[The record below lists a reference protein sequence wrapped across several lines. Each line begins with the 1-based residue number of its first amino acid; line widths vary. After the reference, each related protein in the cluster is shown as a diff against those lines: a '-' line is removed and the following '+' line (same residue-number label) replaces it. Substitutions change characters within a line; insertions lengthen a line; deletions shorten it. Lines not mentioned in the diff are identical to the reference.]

1 MFRFRTGS
9 SRFESQENTMRTMPR
24 PYSRPVFAPF
34 LRQLPL
40 VLVLMLSSLMV
51 ACGEKAANAQA
62 PGGAPPP
69 PEVAVVTVAAQD
81 APVYNELPGRVEA
94 TRVAQ
99 VRARVPGIV
108 QKRMFQEGGEV
119 KAGEV
124 LYQIDPAQYE
134 ANLAS
139 AEANLARAE
148 ANQNQANSKARRY
161 QPLVET
167 NAISKQEFDDLVAIQ
182 KQTAADVQAAKAARE
197 TARLNLSYARV
208 TAPISGRIGR
218 ALVTEGA
225 LVGQGEA
232 TQLAVVQQIDPI
244 YVTLTQSNSEL
255 QDLRRAMS
263 DGRLKRISKNEAR
276 VLLIDDSGKPV
287 GEAGKLLFSEITV
300 DEGTG
305 SVLLRALFPN
315 KDRNLLPGMYVRAR
329 LEQAVREKSIT
340 VPQQAVQRT
349 GDKAT
354 VLVVGAD
361 NKVEARPVKTEGS
374 QGDQWIIASGL
385 KAGEKIIVEGFQKA
399 QPGNPVKPV
408 PWAAAGRQAAAQAK
422 PAAAAHTP
430 AAAKPAAPADK
441 PEAKSTTG
449 K

>member
-1 MFRFRTGS
+1 MPILPS
-9 SRFESQENTMRTMPR
+9 LLSRS
-24 PYSRPVFAPF
+24 
-34 LRQLPL
+34 LHRQLPL
-40 VLVLMLSSLMV
+40 ILVLMLSTLLQ
-51 ACGEKAANAQA
+51 ACGEKSANAQGA
-62 PGGAPPP
+62 GGAPPP
-69 PEVAVVTVAAQD
+69 PEVAVVTVTAQD
-81 APVYNELPGRVEA
+81 SAVTNELPGRVEA

-139 AEANLARAE
+139 AEASLARAE
-148 ANQNQANSKARRY
+148 ANHALANAKLERY
-161 QPLVET
+161 RPLVQT
-167 NAISKQEFDDLVAIQ
+167 NAISKQEFDDLIAVQ
-182 KQTAADVQAAKAARE
+182 KQAAADVQAAKAARE
-197 TARLNLSYARV
+197 TARLNVGYARV
-208 TAPISGRIGR
+208 TSPIAGRIGR

-232 TQLAVVQQIDPI
+232 TPLAVVQQIDPI

-255 QDLRRAMS
+255 QALQRAMA

-276 VLLIDDSGKPV
+276 VVLVNDSGKPY
-287 GEAGKLLFSEITV
+287 GEPGKLLFSEITV

-315 KDRNLLPGMYVRAR
+315 GNRSLLPGMYVRAR
-329 LEQAVREKSIT
+329 LEQAVREQAIT
-340 VPQQAVQRT
+340 VPQQAVQRN
-349 GDKAT
+349 GDNAS
-354 VLVVGAD
+354 VMVVGPE
-361 NKVEARPVKTEGS
+361 NKVEARTVKTDGTL
-374 QGDQWIIASGL
+374 GDQWVIASGL

-408 PWAAAGRQAAAQAK
+408 PWQAQANGTAAGGKQGAPAN
-422 PAAAAHTP
+422 PAAS
-430 AAAKPAAPADK
+430 APADK
-441 PEAKSTTG
+441 PEAKPQAKPEPKPAAG